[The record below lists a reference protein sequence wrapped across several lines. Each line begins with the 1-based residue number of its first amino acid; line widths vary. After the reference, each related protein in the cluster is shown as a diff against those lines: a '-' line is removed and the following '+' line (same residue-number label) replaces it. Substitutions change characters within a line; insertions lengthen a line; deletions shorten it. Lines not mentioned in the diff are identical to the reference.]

1 MAELSADSRNRTL
14 SNPDTM
20 AKIYQ
25 LKRMAIILNRL
36 RNGRSARPDELV
48 EYVSREMGLF
58 DDSHSDVS
66 LRTLQRDINTIAE
79 LFHIEIACNPSCG
92 YMIVERGNS
101 ADEYETLLLNFELLS
116 SIDADSVLQDY
127 VIAEHRRPPFR
138 IDLSAVLKA
147 IRNRHPIE
155 FDYTL
160 IRHDNMVVHKKIQPH
175 FMKESQQRWYLA
187 GYDADGQLKTFGM
200 DRMDNVTVI
209 EAERFKRNGSIDI
222 PALFRD
228 SFGIW
233 NNPSDPEE
241 EIILKYDA
249 LDGGFVKT
257 LPLHHS
263 QEILSDTT
271 EGITVRL
278 HLRITNDFVMAL
290 LARSRSVEVISPAHL
305 RKRLYDVYAAALER
319 NC

>member
-36 RNGRSARPDELV
+36 RDGRSARPDELV
-48 EYVSREMGLF
+48 EYVSREMELF

-138 IDLSAVLKA
+138 IDISAVLKA

-160 IRHDNMVVHKKIQPH
+160 VRHGNKVVRKKIQPH
-175 FMKESQQRWYLA
+175 FLKESQQRWYLA
-187 GYDADGQLKTFGM
+187 GYDDDGQLKTFGM

-233 NNPSDPEE
+233 NNPSDPVE

-249 LDGGFVKT
+249 LDGGHCPKFCVN
-257 LPLHHS
+257 
-263 QEILSDTT
+263 
-271 EGITVRL
+271 GN
-278 HLRITNDFVMAL
+278 RIQL
-290 LARSRSVEVISPAHL
+290 
-305 RKRLYDVYAAALER
+305 
-319 NC
+319 

>member
-1 MAELSADSRNRTL
+1 
-14 SNPDTM
+14 M

-48 EYVSREMGLF
+48 EYVSREMELF
-58 DDSHSDVS
+58 DDKHSDVS
-66 LRTLQRDINTIAE
+66 LRTLQRDISTIAE
-79 LFHIEIACNPSCG
+79 LFHIEIACHLSRG
-92 YMIVERGNS
+92 YTIVERGDS

-116 SIDADSVLQDY
+116 SIDADSVLQKY
-127 VIAEHRRPPFR
+127 VIAEHRRLPFR
-138 IDLSAVLKA
+138 LDISAVLHA
-147 IRNRHPIE
+147 IRNCHPIE
-155 FDYTL
+155 LDYTL
-160 IRHDNMVVHKKIQPH
+160 IRHGNKVVHKKIQPH
-175 FMKESQQRWYLA
+175 FLKESQQRWYLA
-187 GYDADGQLKTFGM
+187 GYDTDGQLKTFGM

-222 PALFRD
+222 HALFRD

-233 NNPSDPEE
+233 NNPSDPVE

-249 LDGGFVKT
+249 IDGAFVKT

-263 QEILSDTT
+263 QEILSDTS
-271 EGITVRL
+271 EGIIIRL

-305 RKRLYDVYAAALER
+305 RKRLHDVYAAALDR
-319 NC
+319 NS

>member
-1 MAELSADSRNRTL
+1 
-14 SNPDTM
+14 M

-138 IDLSAVLKA
+138 IDISAVLQA

-160 IRHDNMVVHKKIQPH
+160 VRHGNKVVRKKIQPH
-175 FMKESQQRWYLA
+175 FLKESQQRWYLA
-187 GYDADGQLKTFGM
+187 GYDDDGQLKTFGM
-200 DRMDNVTVI
+200 DRIDNVKVF
-209 EAERFKRNGSIDI
+209 ESERFRRNGSIDI
-222 PALFRD
+222 HALFRD

-233 NNPSDPEE
+233 NNPSDPVE

-249 LDGGFVKT
+249 IDGAFVKT

-263 QEILSDTT
+263 QEILSDTS
-271 EGITVRL
+271 EGIIIRL

-290 LARSRSVEVISPAHL
+290 LARSRSVEVISPVHL

-319 NC
+319 NS